1 MKARDII
8 QVSAYYPPHLGGQ
21 ENVVYDLT
29 KQLAHAGYHVQV
41 VTSAVGSDAP
51 GTKIEDGVLV
61 RRMRGWVFGHA
72 PIMPS
77 FPAELFRA
85 ATANTIVHLHI
96 GQAFTPEMVWLVSK
110 LRHFKYIAELHID
123 FEPSGPA
130 GVLLPLYKRL
140 ILKRVL
146 HSAQSIVTLNKQTL
160 QTVREAYGYTG
171 PARVLHNGIDD
182 AYYAIDRPPLKP
194 NPPQT
199 LRLLF
204 VGRLSKQKNLLTL
217 LKALTITNRK
227 VQLDVLG
234 DGEERGPIEAAIAAY
249 RLTNVTLHGRKD
261 RAQVME
267 FYKTCDALVM
277 PSLYEAQPLALLE
290 AMAAGIPIIGTNVI
304 GVEDHIR
311 GAGIIVDPTPEGL
324 AEGIEQYYARYTL
337 LQIMIDWGH
346 TIADRF
352 RWRNTLKEYEEL
364 YETVVGN

>member
-1 MKARDII
+1 
-8 QVSAYYPPHLGGQ
+8 
-21 ENVVYDLT
+21 
-29 KQLAHAGYHVQV
+29 
-41 VTSAVGSDAP
+41 
-51 GTKIEDGVLV
+51 
-61 RRMRGWVFGHA
+61 
-72 PIMPS
+72 
-77 FPAELFRA
+77 
-85 ATANTIVHLHI
+85 
-96 GQAFTPEMVWLVSK
+96 
-110 LRHFKYIAELHID
+110 
-123 FEPSGPA
+123 
-130 GVLLPLYKRL
+130 LYKRL